1 MKLNFLTLCKIIDV
15 AYYCGCD
22 GTPVSI
28 LIAAPPGAGKTWSAK
43 SLENTDF
50 VQYLNHVYSPNEHR
64 FTIAQAAS
72 RTKLLINDDLG
83 LSARWN
89 QKEFFGTFMMIADGE
104 ISYTQYR
111 QSQHAIMSCSMVL
124 LCTLDY
130 YTSNK
135 QDIKG
140 MGLYSRIVPI
150 VVGLSQQTR
159 RTYQDSI
166 RLRRN
171 IRNVPNRDPSIPE
184 KGEYKDEMI
193 TIKDIDPRLLQNLAN
208 MSQWLT
214 DDEFIELVNI
224 AHKEDKYEV

>member
-1 MKLNFLTLCKIIDV
+1 MKLNSLTLSKIIDV

-22 GTPVSI
+22 GTPVSV

-43 SLENTDF
+43 SLCNTDF

-64 FTIAQAAS
+64 LTIAAKAS

-83 LSARWN
+83 LAARWN
-89 QKEFFGTFMMIADGE
+89 QKEFFSTFIMVSDGE
-104 ISYTQYR
+104 ISFTQYR

-130 YTSNK
+130 FTANY
-135 QDIKG
+135 QDMKG
-140 MGLYSRIVPI
+140 MGLYDRVIPI
-150 VVGLSQQTR
+150 VVGLSQTTR
-159 RTYQDSI
+159 RLYQDSI
-166 RLRRN
+166 RSRRN
-171 IRNVPNRDPSIPE
+171 TRNTPNRDPSIPE

-193 TIKDIDPRLLQNLAN
+193 ESKDIDPRLLQNLAY

-214 DDEFIELVNI
+214 DEEFTELINI
-224 AHKEDKYEV
+224 THTADKYEV